1 MKEKEIA
8 ENKSGYQRCKPNKTS
23 VGNFLAGR
31 EETETSLKG
40 NHMEIAPQIPSTHF
54 TALNPTVFS

>member
-8 ENKSGYQRCKPNKTS
+8 GAKKETSGYQRFKPNKTS

-31 EETETSLKG
+31 RETEATLKG
-40 NHMEIAPQIPSTHF
+40 SHMDTSQF
-54 TALNPTVFS
+54 YL